1 MGRALDVCGSDAACD
16 CARGRVPARNHMGV
30 CYACQMLAGQVAG
43 NERPVQAQQPL
54 PSLQPSTL
62 LAPRFSLLISARGHL
77 GVACEALQSRVV
89 GVTAEVEPF
98 GLQIWLAAACR
109 RSL

>member
-43 NERPVQAQQPL
+43 NGRPAQAQQPL
-54 PSLQPSTL
+54 PSLQPSIL
-62 LAPRFSLLISARGHL
+62 LAPHFSAADQRTRPPGSRLRSPA
-77 GVACEALQSRVV
+77 VASL

-98 GLQIWLAAACR
+98 GLQIWFAAAF
-109 RSL
+109 RSSW